1 MSALSR
7 SPLKVFVCP
16 DCQQQVPETAK
27 AEVIVGSEWVVGHF
41 HGGDNARFVKAE
53 EVEVIP
59 VDSLLSNGGRVLT
72 ISEEAFKELD
82 RKWSRPVEAC
92 IKDDELWFRNAASEN
107 SESTEEG

>member
-1 MSALSR
+1 MSAPSR
-7 SPLKVFVCP
+7 PRFFVLRCP
-16 DCQQQVPETAK
+16 DCGQQVSRPED
-27 AEVIVGSEWVVGHF
+27 ERQDGHVGHWHPTF
-41 HGGDNARFVKAE
+41 SRWVKAE

-107 SESTEEG
+107 PESTEEGL